1 PGPPRSARAFRAGAD
16 AFPGLSFGRQLEGRS
31 DMKLGAPLFERVQ
44 AAARAVSEQ
53 LEIDT
58 PTAAIVLGSG
68 LGGVADRLSDARR
81 GPYASLP
88 CSPETT
94 VAGHPGR
101 LVAGKIPGTIAGA
114 GGDKTVLLLCGRV
127 HGYEGYPPSEV
138 GFGVR

>member
-1 PGPPRSARAFRAGAD
+1 
-16 AFPGLSFGRQLEGRS
+16 
-31 DMKLGAPLFERVQ
+31 MKLGAPLFERVQ

-81 GPYASLP
+81 VPYASLP
-88 CSPETT
+88 CFPETT

-101 LVAGKIPGTIAGA
+101 LVAGKIRARAAPAATRPSSCCAAASTATRAIRPRRSASA
-114 GGDKTVLLLCGRV
+114 CGSR
-127 HGYEGYPPSEV
+127 PRSER
-138 GFGVR
+138 GR